1 MIRTYKGDVTMA
13 STVGVIF
20 SSINDEQVPELTKVR
35 SKGSIPYGGRY
46 RIVDF
51 ALSNMVNSG
60 ITTVGMITKN
70 NYQSLMD
77 HLGSGKEWDLAR
89 KEGGLILLPPY
100 SDESEVL
107 YKNRLGALKGA
118 TAFLKKCKEEFVV
131 IADSDAIYKLDYSK
145 VIAQH
150 VETNS
155 DFTMVYHKHK
165 CGECN
170 SYMMFDVDK
179 SGRIN
184 AIDVN
189 EKATGVK
196 KHYINVFVA
205 RTSFLLNVL
214 QTAVSRG
221 FTSFSKDILIP
232 GLKTYKI
239 YGYEFDGYYCN
250 IDSLKSYFKA
260 NMDLLNKDVREEI
273 FGARDVYTK
282 VNDAPPAKFTDTAKV
297 KNSLVHD
304 GCLIEG
310 TVENCI
316 LFRGVKVGKGTT
328 LKNCIIM
335 SENVIGDNCNLS
347 YVVSDKDTS
356 ISNGRTLAGCEQQP
370 YFINKGSR
378 I

>member
-1 MIRTYKGDVTMA
+1 MA

-20 SSINDEQVPELTKVR
+20 SSINDENVPELTKVR

-46 RIVDF
+46 RLVDF

-60 ITTVGMITKN
+60 ITTVGMITRN

-100 SDESEVL
+100 SDESEML
-107 YKNRLGALKGA
+107 YKNRLEALKGA
-118 TAFLKKCKEEFVV
+118 TAFLKKCKEDFVV
-131 IADSDAIYKLDYSK
+131 VADSDAVYKLDYSK
-145 VIAQH
+145 VIEQH
-150 VETNS
+150 IANNA
-155 DFTMVYHKHK
+155 DITMVYHEHK
-165 CGECN
+165 AN
-170 SYMMFDVDK
+170 DNRSYMIFDTDK
-179 SGRIN
+179 DGKIVSV
-184 AIDVN
+184 DVN
-189 EKATGVK
+189 TKSLGVK

-205 RTSFLLNVL
+205 RTTYLLNTI
-214 QTAVSRG
+214 QTAIARG
-221 FTSFSKDILIP
+221 YTSFSGDIIVPSLATH
-232 GLKTYKI
+232 KV
-239 YGYEFDGYYCN
+239 YGYKLEGYYQN
-250 IDSLKSYFKA
+250 IDSLNSFFKA
-260 NMDLLNKDVREEI
+260 NMDLLNKDIRKEI
-273 FGARDVYTK
+273 FGDRDVYTK
-282 VNDAPPAKFTDTAKV
+282 VNDAPPAKFTETARV
-297 KNSLVHD
+297 SNSLVHD

-316 LFRGVKVGKGTT
+316 LFRGVKVGKGSV

-335 SENVIGDNCNLS
+335 SENVIGDNCNIS

-356 ISNGRTLAGCEQQP
+356 IGNGRTLAGCELQP